1 MPVIANFGQGDG
13 PYLPGSGFTGVGN
26 GNSANTVASNVGTHG
41 GKGRSLDGGSAA
53 SISSPSGGV
62 SSNYSDLLKQIS
74 DDNNAFNL
82 QQINAVNDFNAKEA
96 QKNRDWQERMS
107 NTAHQREVADLLAAG
122 LNPVLSAG
130 GQGAFTGTG
139 AQASGH
145 YATADNTYGQ
155 GMISQMTAMIGA
167 MAAMSAAQISA
178 NATMYNADKTYEGT
192 VYKTEANKTMNKDDN
207 LNKTFNKILDV
218 ISPASWRRGSYS
230 ASNEYN
236 FYY

>member
-1 MPVIANFGQGDG
+1 MRVNDFAPEDPTVYG
-13 PYLPGSGFTGVGN
+13 PDVHAWSDTSGKSSAIDLSSVTNSVKDAAKSTN
-26 GNSANTVASNVGTHG
+26 GNSAAGIV
-41 GKGRSLDGGSAA
+41 
-53 SISSPSGGV
+53 SSSGGV
-62 SSNYSDLLKQIS
+62 NSNYSSLFKQIS

-178 NATMYNADKTYEGT
+178 NASMYGSDRALEGTKYNADKRSYDNT
-192 VYKTEANKTMNKDDN
+192 ANNTTKMLMKMTDM
-207 LNKTFNKILDV
+207 L
-218 ISPASWRRGSYS
+218 SPAWWFKGSHS
-230 ASNEYN
+230 ANNNY
-236 FYY
+236 